1 MVLWYLQ
8 SVAFVSDGRHFKPVY
23 GKDFVDSLISNADSV
38 MVELEKS
45 EPDRLAAHHNKSS
58 ALQGQIDLLRSH
70 QVSQDRRINF
80 ALAREAEE
88 SDGRINQRCVEFY
101 LIFGF
106 WLFVKDLFVCLLL
119 HF

>member
-1 MVLWYLQ
+1 M
-8 SVAFVSDGRHFKPVY
+8 Y

-45 EPDRLAAHHNKSS
+45 EPDRLASHHNKSS

-88 SDGRINQRCVEFY
+88 SDGRINQRCVEF
-101 LIFGF
+101 
-106 WLFVKDLFVCLLL
+106 WLFFVRIYLSVCCCI
-119 HF
+119 F